1 MNEIIKKNGI
11 KYGTISGLFSVF
23 YMIALYVVDYKLFIN
38 IWLGVIVMLAFLAIG
53 IFQLLELRKNLGGF
67 MTFKEAFTGY
77 FISAFLGILI
87 STTFSIV
94 LFNIIDT
101 ATRDLIHEAL
111 ITFQVE
117 NFQKWNVPAAEI
129 KKAVDKMKETPQF
142 STVGLLYGILK
153 SLLGSIVFGL
163 ILAAIFKK
171 NKPVF

>member
-11 KYGTISGLFSVF
+11 KFGVISGLFSVF
-23 YMIALYVVDYKLFIN
+23 YVISMYIVDYKLFIN
-38 IWLGVIVMLAFLAIG
+38 IWLGVTVMLVFLAIG
-53 IFQLLELRKNLGGF
+53 ILQLLELRKNLGGF
-67 MTFKEAFTGY
+67 MSFKEGFTGY
-77 FISAFLGILI
+77 FIAALLGILI
-87 STTFSIV
+87 STSFSIL
-94 LFNIIDT
+94 LFNFIDT

-117 NFQKWNVPAAEI
+117 NLQKWNVPAAEI
-129 KKAVDKMKETPQF
+129 KKAVDSMKETPQF
-142 STVGLLYGILK
+142 STIGLLYGILK

>member
-23 YMIALYVVDYKLFIN
+23 YIISLYIVDYKLFIN

-67 MTFKEAFTGY
+67 MSFKEAFTGY
-77 FISAFLGILI
+77 FIAALLGILI
-87 STTFSIV
+87 STSFSIV
-94 LFNIIDT
+94 LFNFIDT

-129 KKAVDKMKETPQF
+129 KKAVDDMKETPQF

>member
-67 MTFKEAFTGY
+67 MTYKEGFTGY
-77 FISAFLGILI
+77 FISALIGILI
-87 STTFSIV
+87 STSFSIV

-117 NFQKWNVPAAEI
+117 NLQKWNVPAADI
-129 KKAVDKMKETPQF
+129 KKAVDDLKETPQF

-153 SLLGSIVFGL
+153 SLLGSIFFGL

>member
-53 IFQLLELRKNLGGF
+53 VFQLLELRKNLGGF

-77 FISAFLGILI
+77 FISALLGILI
-87 STTFSIV
+87 STSFSIV
-94 LFNIIDT
+94 LFNFIDT

-117 NFQKWNVPAAEI
+117 NLQKWNVPAAEI
-129 KKAVDKMKETPQF
+129 KKAVDDMNETPQF
-142 STVGLLYGILK
+142 STTGLLYGILK
-153 SLLGSIVFGL
+153 SLMGSIVFGL

>member
-23 YMIALYVVDYKLFIN
+23 YMLALYVVDYKLFIN

-53 IFQLLELRKNLGGF
+53 VFQLLELRKNLGGF
-67 MTFKEAFTGY
+67 MTFKEGFTGY
-77 FISAFLGILI
+77 FISALLGILI
-87 STTFSIV
+87 STSFSIV
-94 LFNIIDT
+94 LFNFIDT

-117 NFQKWNVPAAEI
+117 NLQKWNVPAAEI
-129 KKAVDKMKETPQF
+129 KKAVDDMNETPQF
-142 STVGLLYGILK
+142 STTGLLYGILK
-153 SLLGSIVFGL
+153 SLMGSIVFGL

>member
-11 KYGTISGLFSVF
+11 KFGVISGLFSVF
-23 YMIALYVVDYKLFIN
+23 YILSMYVVDYKLFIN
-38 IWLGVIVMLAFLAIG
+38 IWLGVAVMLVFLAIG
-53 IFQLLELRKNLGGF
+53 IFQLIELRKNLGGF
-67 MTFKEAFTGY
+67 MTFKEGFTGY
-77 FISAFLGILI
+77 FIAALIGILI
-87 STTFSIV
+87 STSFSIV
-94 LFNIIDT
+94 LFNVIDT
-101 ATRDLIHEAL
+101 ETRDLIHEAL

-129 KKAVDKMKETPQF
+129 KKAINEMKETPQF
-142 STVGLLYGILK
+142 STIGLLYGILK

>member
-38 IWLGVIVMLAFLAIG
+38 IWLGVIVMLAFL
-53 IFQLLELRKNLGGF
+53 LLELRKNLGGF
-67 MTFKEAFTGY
+67 MTYKEGFTGY
-77 FISAFLGILI
+77 FISALIGILI
-87 STTFSIV
+87 STSFSIV
-94 LFNIIDT
+94 LFNVIDT

-117 NFQKWNVPAAEI
+117 NLQKWNVPAADI
-129 KKAVDKMKETPQF
+129 KKAVDDLKETPQF

-153 SLLGSIVFGL
+153 SLLGSIFFGL

>member
-53 IFQLLELRKNLGGF
+53 IIQLLELRKNLGGF

>member
-11 KYGTISGLFSVF
+11 KFGVISGLFSVF
-23 YMIALYVVDYKLFIN
+23 YIISMYIVDYKLFIN
-38 IWLGVIVMLAFLAIG
+38 IWLGVTVMLVFLAIG
-53 IFQLLELRKNLGGF
+53 IFQLIELRNNLGGF
-67 MTFKEAFTGY
+67 MSFKEGFTGY
-77 FISAFLGILI
+77 FIAALLGILI
-87 STTFSIV
+87 STSFSIL
-94 LFNIIDT
+94 LFNFIDT

-117 NFQKWNVPAAEI
+117 NLQKWNVPAAEI
-129 KKAVDKMKETPQF
+129 KKAVDSMKEIPQF
-142 STVGLLYGILK
+142 STIGLLYGILK